1 MEQLRFCAQRLP
13 AAAGNVLLLGDL
25 GRQLNDCYIELD
37 SALLSGV
44 MDMRAAHTGLLALL
58 TLLERRD
65 EPLLFSSEEALA
77 LLEPIQQRLQ
87 RGLEHVNDVL

>member
-1 MEQLRFCAQRLP
+1 MP
-13 AAAGNVLLLGDL
+13 AAVGDVALLGEL
-25 GRQLNDCYIELD
+25 GQQLSHCYIELD
-37 SALLSGV
+37 TALLSGV
-44 MDMRAAHTGLLALL
+44 MDMRAAHTGLLALV

-87 RGLEHVNDVL
+87 RGLEHVNGLL